1 MRGVTSGQSYKSISA
16 LLPSSCDITDV
27 IYVRWARK
35 ISPGQQV
42 RRIQR
47 DFARLTVYRSL
58 IGSPVSMLYGSSGDM
73 TLTSVYYTIHW
84 LSIACLHSIC
94 PLLCWQMTDIH
105 SHAYKSYL
113 YLKYFSH
120 INFCRSVHLLCNNYS
135 ITIYPK
141 KPATEISKKVQGPTY
156 TFYYQ

>member
-1 MRGVTSGQSYKSISA
+1 MSEFMRGVTSGQSYKSISA

-58 IGSPVSMLYGSSGDM
+58 IGSPVSKDGGI
-73 TLTSVYYTIHW
+73 V
-84 LSIACLHSIC
+84 
-94 PLLCWQMTDIH
+94 
-105 SHAYKSYL
+105 
-113 YLKYFSH
+113 
-120 INFCRSVHLLCNNYS
+120 V
-135 ITIYPK
+135 
-141 KPATEISKKVQGPTY
+141 EISTLFNWDLVIILLIGML
-156 TFYYQ
+156 